1 MSKVY
6 LTGDQ
11 AREKVIIGFDKLADA
26 IGRTLGPAGRNAIIG
41 RPFQNPLIT
50 NDGVTIAKEFELDNE
65 LEQLGVSVIRDATK
79 RTNDNAGDGTTT
91 TTVLLQAIVNEAIK
105 KLEKQDAFSV
115 TSSNPMAIKKEIDEA
130 CLKAEKIL
138 QEKSTKIKTKKDL
151 EQIATISMENEVVG
165 KIIADLFDK
174 IGKDGVVTVEDNQS
188 FDVEPQIT
196 EGLEVLNG
204 FVSPYMATTEKR
216 EAVIEKPF
224 ILMTNESIGST
235 QQLIPIINQI
245 KDKTRQLVIFC
256 EAVEK
261 EMITEFVISKLN
273 GSFTFVV
280 IKTPAG
286 KPEILEDIQ
295 AVVGGEI
302 VDTQKGMSLVNSTI
316 DHLGKA
322 DKIIADK
329 DKTLIIGGKG
339 NVKEQVKKLKDQLSK
354 NDSLYEKNNL
364 EKRIARLSGGIAV
377 LRVGATTESE
387 REYLKL
393 KVEDA
398 VNATKC
404 ALQDGYVKGGG
415 LALKEVAGELGDT
428 IITQALKVPYEKIQE
443 NAGGNLEIKST
454 VIDPTKV
461 VLQALKNACS
471 VAGLFI
477 TTEIAIADKK
487 EKDEKK

>member
-6 LTGDQ
+6 LSGEE
-11 AREKVIIGFDKLADA
+11 ARDKVVSGFNKLADS

-41 RPFQNPLIT
+41 RPFQNPLMT
-50 NDGVTIAKEFELDNE
+50 NDGGTISKEFELEDE
-65 LEQLGVSVIRDATK
+65 IEQLGVSVIRDATK
-79 RTNDNAGDGTTT
+79 RTDDNAGDGTTT
-91 TTVLLQAIVNEAIK
+91 TTVLLQAIVKEAIK
-105 KLEKQDAFSV
+105 KLDKKDAFSLNN
-115 TSSNPMAIKKEIDEA
+115 SNPMAVRKEIDEA
-130 CLKAEKIL
+130 CAKAEKLLI
-138 QEKSTKIKTKKDL
+138 EKSTKIKTKKDL
-151 EQIATISMENEVVG
+151 EHIAIISMENDEVG

-188 FDVEPQIT
+188 FDIEAQVK
-196 EGLEVLNG
+196 EGLEIPNG
-204 FVSPYMATTEKR
+204 LISPHMVTNQKG

-224 ILMTNESIGST
+224 ILMTNESIGSSK
-235 QQLIPIINQI
+235 QLVPIFNQI

-256 EAVEK
+256 ESIEK
-261 EMITEFVISKLN
+261 EMITEFIIAKLN
-273 GSFTFVV
+273 GSFSFLV

-286 KPEILEDIQ
+286 KPEVLEDIQ
-295 AVVGGEI
+295 AVIGGEI
-302 VDTQKGMSLVNSTI
+302 IDTQKGMSLANATI
-316 DHLGKA
+316 ESLGTS
-322 DKIIADK
+322 DKVISNK
-329 DKTLIIGGKG
+329 DKTLIVGGKG
-339 NVKEQVKKLKDQLSK
+339 NVKEQIKKLKDELVK
-354 NDSLYEKNNL
+354 TDSQYEKNNL
-364 EKRIARLSGGIAV
+364 EKRIARLAGGIAV

-415 LALKEVAGELGDT
+415 LALKEVADELGDT
-428 IITQALKVPYEKIQE
+428 IITEALRSPYNKIQE

-487 EKDEKK
+487 EDEKHK